1 MNKMLLIAL
10 LLVLPLSSCNQ
21 FTTDPATDDD
31 STGQGSEF
39 PDTASGT
46 IAYVDVSVISMKDEK
61 IQANQSVLVEDGII
75 KAIGDT
81 AVVEIPSDATII
93 RSTTGGK
100 WYLMPGLADMHT
112 HESVSSS
119 TNDER
124 NNFLLYIIN
133 GVTTIFNMGDFSR
146 NAPSTKQAV
155 LDGPLVGP
163 TMYNGHWARGI
174 TDQGSSFT
182 IADTPEQGRAL
193 VRNAKLAGY
202 EFIKLYN
209 GIKTDVFD
217 AIIDE
222 ARTENMGVVGHGVR
236 EPGMEYILENGMSMV
251 AHAEEF
257 IYTSFNFQINESQ
270 IPSVT
275 DLVARNNIFVT
286 TTFSA
291 YESIAEFFLA
301 VANGS
306 NAANV
311 YFAHEGAELLAQST
325 RAVWNSNYNR
335 SYSVGSGNLY
345 PRLSFQQTF
354 IKAFNDAKVKLLLGT
369 DAPVIPGV
377 VPGFALLRELELYV
391 EAGISPFDALRA
403 GTANPGEFIS
413 QHVTGEVPF
422 GFVDV
427 GYRADLI
434 LLRKNPLTDVRNV
447 RNPVGVMARGKWYS
461 ENWISE
467 TVKKLPVN

>member
-1 MNKMLLIAL
+1 
-10 LLVLPLSSCNQ
+10 
-21 FTTDPATDDD
+21 
-31 STGQGSEF
+31 
-39 PDTASGT
+39 
-46 IAYVDVSVISMKDEK
+46 
-61 IQANQSVLVEDGII
+61 
-75 KAIGDT
+75 
-81 AVVEIPSDATII
+81 
-93 RSTTGGK
+93 
-100 WYLMPGLADMHT
+100 
-112 HESVSSS
+112 
-119 TNDER
+119 
-124 NNFLLYIIN
+124 
-133 GVTTIFNMGDFSR
+133 
-146 NAPSTKQAV
+146 
-155 LDGPLVGP
+155 
-163 TMYNGHWARGI
+163 
-174 TDQGSSFT
+174 
-182 IADTPEQGRAL
+182 
-193 VRNAKLAGY
+193 
-202 EFIKLYN
+202 
-209 GIKTDVFD
+209 VFD

-257 IYTSFNFQINESQ
+257 IYTSFNFQINVSQ

-275 DLVARNNIFVT
+275 DLVSRNNIFVT

-413 QHVTGEVPF
+413 QHMADEVSF
-422 GFVDV
+422 GVVDV

-467 TVKKLPVN
+467 AVEELPVN